1 MHNFTFVTIGPLKI
15 DDLSAVQPDII
26 QGYPSATAVAGLGY
40 KIVLN
45 LIRHFDVEGL
55 KHEGTAVIVHEH
67 SELDGHPKNPVMDKK
82 IDKGAPIVDEFRAR
96 AEMSFVVAISG
107 LEIHDNAVATAINDM
122 LPSLFF
128 SGGKIFPTSFD
139 VNKQVSICS
148 GSKLK
153 GVLRKLKPGS
163 VLFDRHDLL
172 DSEIASGNGE
182 VDTLDALLNCLEFK
196 AVPLIEDSVDE
207 NTENSNKSG
216 KNKASDNSDKMRKYP
231 GWLVPLFVGFQGI
244 ENRQKRSHTRTLD
257 GLNDHIYAES
267 LYSIGEYKSLTSVL
281 ASEEDDFLEGSFWKH
296 AQNKASETFFVT
308 ANS

>member
-1 MHNFTFVTIGPLKI
+1 MKNFTYATIGPLKI

-40 KIVLN
+40 KIVLE
-45 LIRHFDVEGL
+45 LVRHFGVEGV

-67 SELDGHPKNPVMDKK
+67 SQLDGHPKNPVMDKK
-82 IDKGAPIVDEFRAR
+82 VDKGAPIVDEFRAR

-107 LEIHDNAVATAINDM
+107 LEINDKAVATFINEM
-122 LPSLFF
+122 LPGLFF

-139 VNKQVSICS
+139 VNKQVVISF

-153 GVLRKLKPGS
+153 DVLKKHKAGS

-172 DSEIASGNGE
+172 ESEMVSRNGE
-182 VDTLDALLNCLEFK
+182 VDTLDAMLDCLEFK
-196 AVPLIEDSVDE
+196 AVPVIEDSVDE
-207 NTENSNKSG
+207 NTENLNKSE
-216 KNKASDNSDKMRKYP
+216 KNKASDNPEKARKHP

-244 ENRQKRSHTRTLD
+244 EKRQKRSHTRTLD

-267 LYSIGEYKSLTSVL
+267 LYSLGEYKSLSSVVT
-281 ASEEDDFLEGSFWKH
+281 SEEDEFLEGSFWKH
-296 AQNKASETFFVT
+296 SHNPASETFFVT

>member
-40 KIVLN
+40 KIVLD
-45 LIRHFDVEGL
+45 LTRHFNVEGL

-107 LEIHDNAVATAINDM
+107 LEIHDNAVATAINEM

-139 VNKQVSICS
+139 VNKQVSICT
-148 GSKLK
+148 GANLK
-153 GVLRKLKPGS
+153 DVLKKHKPGS

-172 DSEIASGNGE
+172 ESEIASRNGD

-196 AVPLIEDSVDE
+196 EAMLDDNNSENNDE
-207 NTENSNKSG
+207 ISKKSETT
-216 KNKASDNSDKMRKYP
+216 KASDTTEKARKYP

-244 ENRQKRSHTRTLD
+244 EKRQKRSHTRTLD

-267 LYSIGEYKSLTSVL
+267 LYSLGEYKSLSSVVT
-281 ASEEDDFLEGSFWKH
+281 SEEDEFLEGSFWKH
-296 AQNKASETFFVT
+296 AHNPASETFFVT